1 MLCVRLFLTR
11 KSRAFPPPSGSRV
24 QALAP
29 NGDLCDALRPHLL
42 RCREM
47 PGAMLTISPGGRL
60 VDSVSGTF
68 THLNHRHWELP
79 SRPCQPPSS
88 VASTRAV
95 SPVPSTHPSEE
106 DSSIEENI
114 PELAAPLRLSSA
126 SNDAGT
132 SVADP
137 TATRAPPAQATTS
150 IPWNCLLDVCV
161 DAAPVPPAPD
171 RPKPPSV
178 PPMPPKPVSSVAL
191 KIDVPE
197 ADSVPAAASTQ
208 RISGKRQSRPSA
220 RLPDST
226 AAPPPPA
233 AAGSTPGSKRAVT
246 PDETHHRGPAV
257 AAPTPPVK
265 RRLAVADVA
274 AHARAPLPPEA
285 CGDASGVSPEPPRAP
300 PLREVQPGQS

>member
-1 MLCVRLFLTR
+1 
-11 KSRAFPPPSGSRV
+11 
-24 QALAP
+24 
-29 NGDLCDALRPHLL
+29 
-42 RCREM
+42 M

-114 PELAAPLRLSSA
+114 PEPAAPLRLSSA

-246 PDETHHRGPAV
+246 PDETHRGPAV

-274 AHARAPLPPEA
+274 AHARAPLPPQA
-285 CGDASGVSPEPPRAP
+285 CRDASGVSPEPPRNP